1 MKNLEEVVTILESA
15 DENTSAEELK
25 AKIKPIA
32 ERMSALQARMKDLP
46 KPSKEEAQQFAK
58 EYGMKAMAL
67 SGRLATAMAKF
78 AKVPG
83 LRDLLKDFR

>member
-1 MKNLEEVVTILESA
+1 
-15 DENTSAEELK
+15 
-25 AKIKPIA
+25 
-32 ERMSALQARMKDLP
+32 MKDLP